1 MKNNNGICSL
11 SHLVYRQ
18 NTSLLRI
25 KSKVENQH
33 LVLLFVSKDILQ
45 TLIFLEMGFERFLR
59 K

>member
-33 LVLLFVSKDILQ
+33 LVFTVCIQGYSSD
-45 TLIFLEMGFERFLR
+45 TDFP
-59 K
+59 